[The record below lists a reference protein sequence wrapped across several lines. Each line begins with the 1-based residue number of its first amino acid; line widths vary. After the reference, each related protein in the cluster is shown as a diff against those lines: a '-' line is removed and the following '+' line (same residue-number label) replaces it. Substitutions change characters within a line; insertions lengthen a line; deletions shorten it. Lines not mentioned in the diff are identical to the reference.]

1 MAKAIDSPLAQTAR
15 LLDLVPFI
23 TSHQGISISD
33 LAHQFAITEKQL
45 ISDLTT
51 LWMCGLP
58 GYTALELMDLSFDS
72 GYVYIRNAETL
83 SVPRALT
90 KEEIIALLLGL
101 DLVDESLPSQR
112 IDLRSE
118 IEALRARLVAALGV
132 RTPIKVIASADEGI
146 RATLLKSLNS
156 NSSVKIEYHSFYKD
170 EISTREILPLELR
183 VENDHEYIY
192 AFCNTVNAFRNFRVD
207 RVTSA
212 VFTEKTAVERAA
224 PLEASEIS
232 PTAII
237 RATNRL
243 RTMRERFGLQ
253 ISSGK
258 EVPIASYTKGWL
270 IRSVLAAAGDVE
282 ILGPTALRSDARSSA
297 VETLALY
304 R

>member
-1 MAKAIDSPLAQTAR
+1 MAKATDSPLTQTAR

-83 SVPRALT
+83 CAPRALT

-112 IDLRSE
+112 IDLTSE
-118 IEALRARLVAALGV
+118 IVALRARLVLALGV
-132 RTPIKVIASADEGI
+132 RTPIKVIPDADGGI
-146 RATLLKSLNS
+146 RATLLTGLNQKRLV
-156 NSSVKIEYHSFYKD
+156 SVEYHSFYKD

-183 VENDHEYIY
+183 IESGHEYIY
-192 AFCNTVNAFRNFRVD
+192 AFCNTANAFRNFRVD
-207 RVTSA
+207 RVVSA
-212 VFTEKTAVERAA
+212 VFTEKTAVEQMPA
-224 PLEASEIS
+224 LGVGEIS

-237 RATNRL
+237 RATKRL
-243 RTMRERFGLQ
+243 RTISERFGLE
-253 ISSGK
+253 ISSGQ
-258 EVPIASYTKGWL
+258 ELPIAAYTKGWL
-270 IRSVLAAAGDVE
+270 IRSILASAGDVE
-282 ILGPTALRSDARSSA
+282 VLTPSALRSEVRSSA

>member
-1 MAKAIDSPLAQTAR
+1 MGKATDSPLAQTAR

-51 LWMCGLP
+51 IWMCGLP

-83 SVPRALT
+83 CAPRALT
-90 KEEIIALLLGL
+90 KEEAIALLLGL
-101 DLVDESLPSQR
+101 ELVNESLPSQR
-112 IDLRSE
+112 IDLQSE
-118 IEALRARLVAALGV
+118 IEALRARLVAALGI
-132 RTPIKVIASADEGI
+132 RIPIKVIPSGDAKARS
-146 RATLLKSLNS
+146 TLLTGLNQKRLVS
-156 NSSVKIEYHSFYKD
+156 IEYHSFYKD

-183 VENDHEYIY
+183 AENDHEYIY

-207 RVTSA
+207 RVMNA
-212 VFTEKTAVERAA
+212 LFTEKTAVERAA

-232 PTAII
+232 PKATI

-243 RTMRERFGLQ
+243 RTMRERFGLA
-253 ISSGK
+253 ISSGE
-258 EVPIASYTKGWL
+258 EVAIAPYSNQWL
-270 IRSVLAAAGDVE
+270 IRSILASAGDVE
-282 ILGPTALRSDARSSA
+282 VLAPTALRSEVRSSA

>member
-1 MAKAIDSPLAQTAR
+1 MGKATDSPLAQTAR

-83 SVPRALT
+83 CAPRALT

-101 DLVDESLPSQR
+101 DLVNESLPSQR
-112 IDLRSE
+112 IDLQSE

-132 RTPIKVIASADEGI
+132 RTPIKVIPSGDAKARS
-146 RATLLKSLNS
+146 TLLTGLNQKRL
-156 NSSVKIEYHSFYKD
+156 VRIEYHSFYKD

-212 VFTEKTAVERAA
+212 IFTEKVALERAISV
-224 PLEASEIS
+224 EASEIS

-258 EVPIASYTKGWL
+258 EVPIAPYTNQWL
-270 IRSVLAAAGDVE
+270 IRSILASAGDVE
-282 ILGPTALRSDARSSA
+282 VLGPTALRCDARSSA
-297 VETLALY
+297 AETLALY